1 MRLLTIGIGLRG
13 AKIAE
18 NFFKRGVKVNRVPLF
33 KCFAI
38 LGDEAQMKGVAIKDD
53 RKFYIHSK
61 KGVLGFLNSITKIYE
76 IWEGML
82 VVFSLE
88 DDYAF
93 EIALE
98 VEERMKE
105 IFEDPIITL
114 PLIPTL
120 GEVDVLELKKKLLEL
135 RKRSDVLLLYEGNV
149 GVDEKILQSMNL
161 LALAGEVDLKRKV
174 AGEVVVDTSDVF
186 NALKSQGFSILG
198 FAEQKIPFEILRK
211 KSELKAL
218 RTKRMIELFD
228 KALENL
234 SIQAKIDDAKSALI
248 LFTGP
253 KEEITMEGLFEVISK
268 VERINS
274 GIEIRYGDCP
284 IQSKKVSLV
293 LLFSGVK
300 AIKF

>member
-33 KCFAI
+33 KCFAL
-38 LGDEAQMKGVAIKDD
+38 LGDEAQMKSVAIKDD

-76 IWEGML
+76 IWEGAL

-98 VEERMKE
+98 VNERIRE

-135 RKRSDVLLLYEGNV
+135 KKRSDVLLLYEGNV

-161 LALAGEVDLKRKV
+161 LAFAGEVDLKRRV

-186 NALKSQGFSILG
+186 NALKSDGFSILG

-234 SIQAKIDDAKSALI
+234 SISGKIDDAKSSLI

-274 GIEIRYGDCP
+274 EIEVRYGDCP
-284 IQSKKVSLV
+284 MQSRKVSLV
-293 LLFSGVK
+293 LLFSGIK

>member
-33 KCFAI
+33 KCFAL
-38 LGDEAQMKGVAIKDD
+38 LGDEAQMKSVAIKDD

-61 KGVLGFLNSITKIYE
+61 KGVLGFLNSITKTYE
-76 IWEGML
+76 IWEGAL

-98 VEERMKE
+98 VNERIRE

-135 RKRSDVLLLYEGNV
+135 KKRSDVLLLYEGNV

-161 LALAGEVDLKRKV
+161 LAFAGEVDLKRRV

-186 NALKSQGFSILG
+186 NALKSDGFSILG

-234 SIQAKIDDAKSALI
+234 SISGKIDDAKSSLI

-274 GIEIRYGDCP
+274 EIEVRYGDCP
-284 IQSKKVSLV
+284 MQSRKVSLV
-293 LLFSGVK
+293 LLFSGIK